1 MATENLKERKI
12 YRVLTNV
19 STKAWDKIAFWTT
32 AKSVDAADGKDLQT
46 KVGAINGITSDVSGT
61 ATDVAASI
69 KVVNTLNKSLV
80 SNVYVGTDGKL
91 RVTKG
96 GADTVLNFSSGT
108 VLVKYISNHYQTSR
122 NATIDSYTVSTKG
135 KYKIQGS
142 ISNVGNMGDAG
153 DFIIAK
159 NSTTMK
165 SVTCGASEQSYVFVD
180 YTLDCNTGDNIII
193 KENYAGSGYG
203 YFVITLIIT
212 KVS

>member
-80 SNVYVGTDGKL
+80 SNVYVGSDGKL

-96 GADTVLNFSSGT
+96 GADTVLNFSKSFSSSYEPRELVPTPIPKNNVVTT
-108 VLVKYISNHYQTSR
+108 V
-122 NATIDSYTVSTKG
+122 NA
-135 KYKIQGS
+135 YKNDILCVYGLNLSLNQMVFTNTTPIFEMAWNGDS
-142 ISNVGNMGDAG
+142 ISSLSFHTVTSDKPT
-153 DFIIAK
+153 FK
-159 NSTTMK
+159 STHTYNNALVYILK
-165 SVTCGASEQSYVFVD
+165 P
-180 YTLDCNTGDNIII
+180 
-193 KENYAGSGYG
+193 
-203 YFVITLIIT
+203 
-212 KVS
+212 KV

>member
-96 GADTVLNFSSGT
+96 GADTVLNFSKSFASSYEPRSLDTINIPRNNVVTTITASKGDIIFLLLLNAQKSQIVTTNLKELYAFNHVVAIPSMVIYEVTANSPTIKCTNANSG
-108 VLVKYISNHYQTSR
+108 VECVVMMPK
-122 NATIDSYTVSTKG
+122 
-135 KYKIQGS
+135 
-142 ISNVGNMGDAG
+142 
-153 DFIIAK
+153 
-159 NSTTMK
+159 
-165 SVTCGASEQSYVFVD
+165 
-180 YTLDCNTGDNIII
+180 
-193 KENYAGSGYG
+193 
-203 YFVITLIIT
+203 
-212 KVS
+212 